1 MRPFEVNGK
10 PGDIIK
16 SNKSY
21 INPWCLIHLSRNVQT
36 GIRVGQINSF
46 AFQLFSSL
54 KLCTSGPSRIKTG
67 PAAKTVQS
75 AEIGR
80 LVHSKDVKVE
90 DIEE

>member
-80 LVHSKDVKVE
+80 LVHLKGV
-90 DIEE
+90 